1 MLTARA
7 DVVGSLLRPP
17 ELLAARKSLLSGA
30 LSARKFKVIEDR
42 AVDRA
47 IALQEEVGL
56 KVITD
61 GEQRRLS
68 FQSQM
73 IEAVEGFGEWELDA
87 FLWGDWKGDER
98 VGNQRTR
105 RPNSLGVV
113 GKLKR
118 KRWLSV
124 DEFLYLKKRTGRI
137 PKITLPSPSLFSNF
151 WSREK
156 SSNAYPTLDA
166 FLTDVTAI
174 LKDEVDEL
182 VRCGATYIQLDAPHY
197 PLLLDSRYREFYES
211 LGWNTGKWL
220 QAGIEMDNTVIG
232 NHPGVTFGFHLCRG
246 NQGSRWLVEGAYDLI
261 AAPIFKSTRAQRLLL
276 EYDDTRSGSF
286 EPLKEVPED
295 KMVVLGLLTTK
306 SPRKESVKDLSQ
318 RIREASRIIPMDRL
332 SVSPQ
337 CGFGTS
343 VIGNALSFEDQKRKL
358 ETLVATAQAVWQDA
372 CPGSGMND

>member
-1 MLTARA
+1 MLTTRA

-17 ELLAARKSLLSGA
+17 ELLEARKGFLSGT
-30 LSARKFKVIEDR
+30 LSSEKFKVIEDR

-47 IALQEEVGL
+47 IALQEEAGL
-56 KVITD
+56 EVVTD

-73 IEAVEGFGEWELDA
+73 TEAVEGFGEWNLNA
-87 FLWGDWKGDER
+87 FLWGDWKGDAH
-98 VGNQRTR
+98 VGNQRTK

-124 DEFLYLKKRTGRI
+124 GEFLYLKKRTGRI

-151 WSREK
+151 WSKEK

-166 FLTDVTAI
+166 FLADVTDI

-197 PLLLDSRYREFYES
+197 PLLLDSRLRRFYES
-211 LGWNTGKWL
+211 RGWTAGKWL

-232 NHPGVTFGFHLCRG
+232 DHPGVTFGFHLCRG
-246 NQGSRWLVEGAYDLI
+246 NQGSRWLVEGDYDLI
-261 AAPIFKSTRAQRLLL
+261 AKPIFKTTRAQRLLL
-276 EYDDTRSGSF
+276 EYDDMRSGSF
-286 EPLKEVPED
+286 HPLKEVPED
-295 KMVVLGLLTTK
+295 KTVVLGLVTTK
-306 SPRKESVKDLSQ
+306 SPRQETVKDLTQ
-318 RIREASRIIPMDRL
+318 RIRQASRIVPMDRL
-332 SVSPQ
+332 AISPQ

-343 VIGNALSFEDQKRKL
+343 IIGNALSFEDQKRKL
-358 ETLVATAQAVWQDA
+358 EILVATARAIW
-372 CPGSGMND
+372 